1 MKHLINNE
9 NLVREKNFMLRLAKQ
24 SDEINVNDVFDFAV
38 KEDDAEYLKIMQ
50 DFSADT
56 VDRNLEEKATKTDFI
71 INHSSV
77 NRLRFEFLTCI
88 LVFYDIIMLPF
99 NLAFDVD

>member
-1 MKHLINNE
+1 
-9 NLVREKNFMLRLAKQ
+9 MLRLAKQ
-24 SDEINVNDVFDFAV
+24 SDEININDVFDFAV

-56 VDRNLEEKATKTDFI
+56 VDRNLEEKTTKTDFI
-71 INHSSV
+71 IDPSSV